1 MTQCIIK
8 QFAAYYDAVLS
19 HYFIHHGE
27 NLRQSNKTALYET
40 GHHLYVTDNFI
51 VNFRS
56 AIIIAIFIPD
66 RFR

>member
-1 MTQCIIK
+1 MTDRSVR
-8 QFAAYYDAVLS
+8 QFHGRVDAVLS
-19 HYFIHHGE
+19 QNVIHHGE
-27 NLRQSNKTALYET
+27 NLRQPNKTALYET

-56 AIIIAIFIPD
+56 AIIIAILIPD

>member
-19 HYFIHHGE
+19 QNFIQHGA
-27 NLRQSNKTALYET
+27 NLRQPNKTALYET
-40 GHHLYVTDNFI
+40 GNHLDVTNRCI

-56 AIIIAIFIPD
+56 AIIIAIFIQP
-66 RFR
+66 

>member
-1 MTQCIIK
+1 MTDDSVN
-8 QFAAYYDAVLS
+8 QFDIHVDAVLS
-19 HYFIHHGE
+19 QNFIHHGE